1 MNEYRTHLCSDLTI
15 DDLNKEVVLSGW
27 VDTIRDH
34 GNLLF
39 IDLRDNYGITQCVV
53 DSKKEF
59 FDEISKLTNESVVR
73 INGFVVKRSEE
84 TVNKNLN
91 TGEIEVD
98 ISSYDLLSKSEV
110 EMSLGLKLLS
120 KSYPLELRTRSKIK
134 VNATRRDGDG
144 TVDGSLFGGLGR

>member
-1 MNEYRTHLCSDLTI
+1 MFDSLRANL
-15 DDLNKEVVLSGW
+15 DLNELVKLSGW
-27 VDTIRDH
+27 IDTKRDH

-39 IDLRDNYGITQCVV
+39 IDLRDNYWITQCVV

-59 FDEISKLTNESVVR
+59 FDEISKLTNESVVK

-110 EMSLGLKLLS
+110 L
-120 KSYPLELRTRSKIK
+120 PLP
-134 VNATRRDGDG
+134 VNSEIDYGE
-144 TVDGSLFGGLGR
+144 